1 MKKILLSTAF
11 VICGGLQA
19 SPELVAKLKANYEKC
34 SSDESRE
41 LWKTITG
48 CLHGQEILEAVFA
61 PEVKQVAAEAKR
73 PVVVKEARK
82 ASWGKR
88 LAAVTGT
95 AAVVAIAALQLC
107 KVQK

>member
-19 SPELVAKLKANYEKC
+19 SPELVAKLKADLAKCENEK
-34 SSDESRE
+34 SQQ
-41 LWKTITG
+41 LWQTIATIR
-48 CLHGQEILEAVFA
+48 HGHDIVDQVFA
-61 PEVKQVAAEAKR
+61 PEVKHVTAEAKK
-73 PVVVKEARK
+73 PVVAKEARK
-82 ASWGKR
+82 TSWAKR
-88 LAAVTGT
+88 IAAVTGT